1 MLSRLLLAFGA
12 LSVAVAVSAQ
22 PDPRAMA
29 GIPRPV
35 TDLPD
40 RSISVRLV
48 RGQLSNNITGHPV
61 ELHVGGR
68 TMSVQTDESGR
79 AQFDGLTAGEE
90 AQAVAVVDG
99 ERLES
104 QSFPVPSRGGVRL
117 ILVAT
122 PGGSQAETETT
133 PAEEG
138 EVVIGRRSQIL
149 IEPDE
154 ETIRVYYLL
163 DITNY
168 AQVPVNPPKP
178 FMFDT
183 PRGALSTTIMEGSSP
198 RANAKGT
205 SVNVRGPFPPGQTLV
220 QVAYVLPTQRGA
232 ATITQVF
239 PARLEHVAAILLK
252 TGDAR
257 LSSPL
262 FARQQEMPAGGQM
275 YIAAA
280 GDDAIPPGQPVEFS
294 VSGLPHHSTTPRW
307 IALSLAALIMLVGFW
322 ATRRPLEAGPR
333 LAERKRLVARRE
345 KLLQELVRLEAD
357 RRRGKDETPRQSARR
372 EELIS
377 ALEQVYGALDTDDT
391 SPGGPSD
398 RAGLAA

>member
-1 MLSRLLLAFGA
+1 MRRLILVLGA
-12 LSVAVAVSAQ
+12 LSVAAGVSAQ

-40 RSISVRLV
+40 RSVSVRLI
-48 RGQLSNNITGHPV
+48 RGQLSNNLTGHPV

-68 TMSVQTDESGR
+68 VLTVKTDEGGR

-90 AQAVAVVDG
+90 VQAVAVVEG

-104 QSFPVPSRGGVRL
+104 QGFPVPSRGGIRVM
-117 ILVAT
+117 LVAT
-122 PGGSQAETETT
+122 DPGGATGGLAAGA

-178 FMFDT
+178 FIFDT
-183 PRGALSTTIMEGSSP
+183 PRAALSTSIMEGSSP
-198 RANAKGT
+198 RASAKAT
-205 SVNVRGPFPPGQTLV
+205 TVNVLGPFPPGQTLV
-220 QVAYVLPTQRGA
+220 QVAYALPTTGGA

-239 PARLEHVAAILLK
+239 PARLEHLAAILLK
-252 TGDAR
+252 VGDAK

-280 GDDAIPPGQPVEFS
+280 GNDAIPPGQLVEFS

-307 IALSLAALIMLVGFW
+307 IALSLAALIMLAGFW
-322 ATRRPLEAGPR
+322 GMRQSVPAEAR
-333 LAERKRLVARRE
+333 AANRKRLVARRE

-357 RRRGKDETPRQSARR
+357 RRRGRDDTPRQSARR

-391 SPGGPSD
+391 SPGGPD

>member
-1 MLSRLLLAFGA
+1 
-12 LSVAVAVSAQ
+12 
-22 PDPRAMA
+22 
-29 GIPRPV
+29 
-35 TDLPD
+35 
-40 RSISVRLV
+40 
-48 RGQLSNNITGHPV
+48 V

-68 TMSVQTDESGR
+68 TMTVETDEGGR
-79 AQFDGLTAGEE
+79 AQFNGLTGGEE
-90 AQAVAVVDG
+90 AQAVAVVNG

-104 QSFPVPSRGGVRL
+104 QSFPVPSRGGIRL

-122 PGGSQAETETT
+122 PDGNQAETT

-183 PRGALSTTIMEGSSP
+183 PRGALSTTIMEDSSP
-198 RANAKGT
+198 RASAKGT
-205 SVNVRGPFPPGQTLV
+205 AVNVRGPFPPGQTLV
-220 QVAYVLPTQRGA
+220 QVAYVLPTAGGA
-232 ATITQVF
+232 ATISQAF
-239 PARLEHVAAILLK
+239 PARMEHLAAILLK
-252 TGDAR
+252 TGDAK
-257 LSSPL
+257 LTSPL

-280 GDDAIPPGQPVEFS
+280 GNDAIPPGQAVELS

-307 IALSLAALIMLVGFW
+307 IALSLAALIMVAGFL
-322 ATRRPLEAGPR
+322 ATRRPTAPDTR
-333 LAERKRLVARRE
+333 AAERKRLVARRE

-357 RRRGKDETPRQSARR
+357 RRRGRDETARQAARR
-372 EELIS
+372 EELFS

-391 SPGGPSD
+391 SPGGSSD